1 MGSEMGKGMSIVVIG
16 GLVYGTLMTLYIVPI
31 FYDIIYRKKDMK
43 VVDIGDEETLKD
55 DEIE

>member
-1 MGSEMGKGMSIVVIG
+1 MSFFVIVCF
-16 GLVYGTLMTLYIVPI
+16 VYGILMTLYIVPI

-43 VVDIGDEETLKD
+43 AVDIGDEESLKD